1 MKSNNED
8 LIKRGFITEEY
19 VNKFQ
24 SYSDEELLEL
34 VNSSKA
40 VERSVSINLMSKR
53 RGVENKEF
61 VEFLLGKLC
70 VEKSL
75 YTKIEIC
82 SALEKG
88 NADTAKYM
96 IEYLGIIGNNQHKC
110 LPERVSKKKSYPL
123 ARDIIARSLARMNVE
138 ILPVLFDVLESD
150 DRIKISEVI
159 DAIGFMIFYNQD
171 VASNYYFEKIVD
183 VMEKYSEDDLIIWK
197 CVMCLSSFK
206 TQESIDTLKQVLYS
220 DKDDLIKNEADCSL
234 SKIRKERKS

>member
-1 MKSNNED
+1 MKSTNED
-8 LIKRGFITEEY
+8 LMKRGFITEEY
-19 VNKFQ
+19 INKFQ

-53 RGVENKEF
+53 YGVENKEF

-88 NADTAKYM
+88 NIYTAKQM
-96 IEYLGIIGNNQHKC
+96 IKYLGIIGNNQHKC
-110 LPERVSKKKSYPL
+110 LPDRVSKKKSYPL

-138 ILPVLFDVLESD
+138 VLPVLFDVLESD

-159 DAIGFMIFYNQD
+159 DAIGFMIFYNQET
-171 VASNYYFEKIVD
+171 SNEYYFKKIVS
-183 VMEKYSEDDLIIWK
+183 VMEKYLEDDLIIWK
-197 CVMCLSSFK
+197 CIMCLSSFK
-206 TQESIDTLKQVLYS
+206 TQESIDILEQVLYS
-220 DKDDLIKNEADCSL
+220 DKNDLIKNEAECSL
-234 SKIRKERKS
+234 SKIRKEIKL